1 MTHNLDAIFIRPLET
16 CIGLGCQSA
25 MCSCYYVRNS
35 SRNARK
41 MSQKIATQKS
51 ATLKVRRFETEK
63 GYRVNLF
70 CCLYSA
76 ILLFGT

>member
-41 MSQKIATQKS
+41 TIQNVSKNCDTKKCDTKDCDTKS
-51 ATLKVRRFETEK
+51 MAF
-63 GYRVNLF
+63 
-70 CCLYSA
+70 
-76 ILLFGT
+76 